1 LCENSPP
8 CALPAKKSSANKE
21 LTTMYATLIAPE
33 TLADALARG
42 DTDIRILDCRT
53 RLDDAGFAAR
63 AYAEGHIPGAM
74 LASIDNDFAG
84 APGAGGRH
92 PLPDP
97 GVLAARLRAWG
108 IDDTDQVVAYDD
120 AGGPFAARAWWCLR
134 WLGHAAVA
142 VLDGGLKAWPGEL
155 TRAVP
160 QPAPGNFSIRPGLT
174 RLVDAAAVL
183 ERLGELDLIDARAR
197 PRFEGREELIDPVA
211 GHIPGASCLPFQE
224 NLGPDG
230 RFRTPAEL
238 AARFAGHGPDT
249 VSYCGSGVTAA
260 HNILAMR
267 VAGLPE
273 PVLYAGSWSEWIRDP
288 ARPRAP

>member
-1 LCENSPP
+1 VY
-8 CALPAKKSSANKE
+8 
-21 LTTMYATLIAPE
+21 TTLIASE
-33 TLADALARG
+33 ALADALASG
-42 DTDIRILDCRT
+42 SPNLHILDCRT
-53 RLDDAGFAAR
+53 RLDDPGFGAR
-63 AYAEGHIPGAM
+63 AYAEGHIPGAV
-74 LASIDNDFAG
+74 LASIDHDFAG
-84 APGAGGRH
+84 PPGDGGRH

-97 GVLAARLRAWG
+97 AALAARLRAWG
-108 IDDTDQVVAYDD
+108 IGDTDQVVAYDD

-134 WLGHAAVA
+134 WLGHEAVA
-142 VLDGGLKAWPGEL
+142 VLDGGFKAWSGEL

-160 QPAPGNFSIRPGLT
+160 QPAPGNFSIRPSLT
-174 RLVDAAAVL
+174 RLVDAATVL
-183 ERLGELDLIDARAR
+183 NGLSGLDLIDARAR
-197 PRFEGREELIDPVA
+197 PRFDGKEEPIDPVA
-211 GHIPGASCLPFQE
+211 GHIPGATCLPFQE

-230 RFRTPAEL
+230 RFRKPAEL
-238 AARFAGHGPDT
+238 AARFAGHGADT